1 MVPPLDPFTTS
12 LREQVLRLGF
22 DLVDV
27 RIAGAPSRRSV
38 RVRIDRPDSQ
48 PGAGVTSDDCTRV
61 SKALLAWFGEGWPG
75 QVVDTL
81 EVSSPG
87 MERPVVWPEHWR
99 RFVGQRVRVRSK
111 VLAGKPVAIIR
122 SVPDE
127 EHVVLDVEGQ
137 GERTIALA
145 EIAEAT
151 LVVDWSRIR

>member
-1 MVPPLDPFTTS
+1 MVPPLDPLTTS

-38 RVRIDRPDSQ
+38 RVRIDRPASQ
-48 PGAGVTSDDCTRV
+48 PGAGVSSDDCAQV
-61 SKALLAWFGEGWPG
+61 SKALLGWFGEGWPG

-87 MERPVVWPEHWR
+87 LERPVVWPEHWR
-99 RFVGQRVRVRSK
+99 RFAGQRVRVRTKAPSGR
-111 VLAGKPVAIIR
+111 LVAVIQ
-122 SVPDE
+122 SVPDD

-145 EIAEAT
+145 DITEAT
-151 LVVDWSRIR
+151 LVVDWSKIR